1 MKGIRIMK
9 KIISALLVVTLLLTL
24 ALTLT
29 SCGNKPSGKYGGDV
43 VTVEFDGNKVSVT
56 FKILVASTTTTGT
69 FEMGEN
75 NEILVTYD
83 DSKDAE
89 KAPSGW
95 TYDKD
100 ADAIKCKFLGMDIT
114 LDKIDE

>member
-1 MKGIRIMK
+1 MK
-9 KIISALLVVTLLLTL
+9 KIISALLVVVMLFTLVF
-24 ALTLT
+24 TLT
-29 SCGNKPSGKYGGDV
+29 SCGNKPSGKYGGET
-43 VTVEFDGNKVSVT
+43 VTVEFDGDKVSVT

-83 DSKDAE
+83 DSEDAE

-95 TYDKD
+95 TYDKEN
-100 ADAIKCKFLGMDIT
+100 DAIKCKFLGIDIT
-114 LDKIDE
+114 LEKIDE

>member
-1 MKGIRIMK
+1 MK
-9 KIISALLVVTLLLTL
+9 KILSAILVVTMILTL

-29 SCGNKPSGKYGGDV
+29 SCGNNPSGKYGGDN
-43 VTVEFDGNKVSVT
+43 VTVEFDGDKVSVT
-56 FKILVASTTTTGT
+56 FKVLIASTTSTGT

-83 DSKDAE
+83 DSEDAE

-95 TYDKD
+95 TYDKEN
-100 ADAIKCKFLGMDIT
+100 DAIKCKFLGFDIT
-114 LDKIDE
+114 LEKIED